1 MIIMP
6 DRSGPGST
14 KTANDTV
21 VQQGAVGK
29 YATVGRRRKRGG
41 KHVRDKQK
49 RRMGRKMEVKVGTL
63 NVGTMTGKGRELAEM
78 MVKRKVDILCVQET
92 KWKGSKARNIG
103 DGCKIFYHGEDG
115 RRNGVGVILSEEYI
129 GRVLEVKRVSDRM
142 MYMKLDIDGVM
153 MIVIS
158 AYAPQVGC
166 LMEEKDKFWTDL
178 DDVVESIPKEER
190 VVIGADFNG
199 HVGEGNRGDE
209 NVMGRYGDKARN
221 AEGQMVVDFA
231 TRMEMAV
238 LNTYFKKREEHRVT
252 YKSGGR
258 STQVDYIVCRR
269 AYLKEIGDCKVI
281 AGDNVAK
288 QHRLLVCR
296 MTLETKKRKIVKAE
310 PRIKWWKLKKEDCCE
325 EFREEIRRA
334 LGGKEELP
342 DDWTTT
348 AKVVRDTAR
357 KVLGVSSKQRKE
369 DKETWWWNEEVQ
381 ESIRKKRLAKKRWDM
396 QRDEE
401 SKQEYKEMRREA
413 KKEVAKAKNNAY
425 DELYEELDSKE
436 GERTLYRLA
445 RQRHQA
451 GKDVQQVR
459 MMKDKDG
466 KVMTDEESVLRIWKE
481 YYKGLMNEE
490 NERERRENDGERVN
504 LEVEKISKEE
514 VRENMKRMKNGKA
527 VGPDDIPVE
536 VWKCLGEIALEFLTK
551 LYNRTMESE
560 RMPEEWRD
568 SILIPIF
575 KNKGDVQS
583 CSNYRG
589 IKLISHSMK
598 LWERVVER
606 RLRSEL
612 TFSEQQYGFMP
623 GKSTTDALFALRVL
637 MEKYRE
643 GQKELHCVFVD
654 LEKAYDKVPREEVWY
669 CMRKSGL
676 AEKYVR
682 IVQDMYDDSITAV
695 RCAVGVTEGFEVKVG
710 LHQGSALSPCLFAM
724 VMDRITDDIREE
736 APWTMMFADD
746 IVICSESKEWLER
759 KLESWRYALERRG
772 MKVNRR
778 KTEYMCVNE
787 RQDKGTVKMQGEEVA
802 KVEDFKYLGSTV
814 QSNGECGREVKKRVQ
829 AGWNGWRRMS
839 GVICDRR
846 VSARVKGKVYRVAVR
861 PAMLYGLETV
871 ALTKR
876 QEAEMEVAEL
886 KMLRFS
892 LGVTRMDKIRNEYIR
907 GTAQV
912 GRFGEKTREARL
924 RWYGHVLRKD
934 DGYIGRRM
942 LKMELPG
949 KRKRGRPKRRF
960 MDVVKEDMAE
970 VEVKEE
976 DADDRSNWRLK
987 IRCGDP

>member
-1 MIIMP
+1 M
-6 DRSGPGST
+6 
-14 KTANDTV
+14 
-21 VQQGAVGK
+21 
-29 YATVGRRRKRGG
+29 
-41 KHVRDKQK
+41 
-49 RRMGRKMEVKVGTL
+49 
-63 NVGTMTGKGRELAEM
+63 
-78 MVKRKVDILCVQET
+78 
-92 KWKGSKARNIG
+92 
-103 DGCKIFYHGEDG
+103 
-115 RRNGVGVILSEEYI
+115 
-129 GRVLEVKRVSDRM
+129 
-142 MYMKLDIDGVM
+142 
-153 MIVIS
+153 
-158 AYAPQVGC
+158 
-166 LMEEKDKFWTDL
+166 
-178 DDVVESIPKEER
+178 
-190 VVIGADFNG
+190 
-199 HVGEGNRGDE
+199 
-209 NVMGRYGDKARN
+209 
-221 AEGQMVVDFA
+221 
-231 TRMEMAV
+231 
-238 LNTYFKKREEHRVT
+238 
-252 YKSGGR
+252 
-258 STQVDYIVCRR
+258 
-269 AYLKEIGDCKVI
+269 
-281 AGDNVAK
+281 
-288 QHRLLVCR
+288 
-296 MTLETKKRKIVKAE
+296 
-310 PRIKWWKLKKEDCCE
+310 
-325 EFREEIRRA
+325 
-334 LGGKEELP
+334 GGKEELP

-369 DKETWWWNEEVQ
+369 DKETWWWDEEVQ
-381 ESIRKKRLAKKRWDM
+381 ESIRKKRLAKKRWDI

-413 KKEVAKAKNNAY
+413 KKEVAKAKSKAY
-425 DELYEELDSKE
+425 DELYEGLDTKE
-436 GERTLYRLA
+436 GEKTLYRLA

-466 KVMTDEESVLRIWKE
+466 NVMTDEESVLRIWKE
-481 YYKGLMNEE
+481 YYMGLMNEE
-490 NERERRENDGERVN
+490 NEKERREIDGERVN
-504 LEVEKISKEE
+504 LEVESVSKEE
-514 VRENMKRMKNGKA
+514 VMENMQRMKNGKA

-536 VWKCLGEIALEFLTK
+536 VWKCLGESALKFLTK
-551 LYNRTMESE
+551 LYNITMESE

-568 SILIPIF
+568 SVLIPIF

-589 IKLISHSMK
+589 IKLISHTMK
-598 LWERVVER
+598 LWERIVEK
-606 RLRSEL
+606 RLRSDL
-612 TFSEQQYGFMP
+612 KFSNQQYGFMP

-643 GQKELHCVFVD
+643 GQKELHCVYVD
-654 LEKAYDKVPREEVWY
+654 LAKAYDKVPREEVWY

-682 IVQDMYDDSITAV
+682 IVQDMYDGSTTAV

-724 VMDRITDDIREE
+724 MMDRMTDEIREE

-746 IVICSESKEWLER
+746 IVICSESKEQVEE

-772 MKVNRR
+772 MKGNRR

-787 RQDKGTVKMQGEEVA
+787 RQDNSSGTVKMQGEEVA

-846 VSARVKGKVYRVAVR
+846 VPARVKGKVYKVAVR

-912 GRFGEKTREARL
+912 GKFGEKTREARL
-924 RWYGHVLRKD
+924 KWYGHLRRKD

-942 LKMELPG
+942 LRMELPG

-970 VEVKEE
+970 VEVTEE
-976 DADDRSNWRLK
+976 DTVDRRNWRKK